1 MKSACLLLKRVR
13 APTAASPRSFRSS
26 HWKFLASRRCFGTS
40 TTKLPNMAPMVLD
53 YDRDGNVVGGH
64 TVDELPDRLYSV
76 RPHRTVNM
84 VDSTPRILPGAQP
97 FLDQRGVT
105 PQGQHY
111 PYAATP
117 NLYHQHGLPQGMRNG
132 TFLGNEPALPAPPVQ
147 PHQELPP
154 YPSRSPASYDWQGHG
169 EARHEVLPYGHP
181 NLQRNMGSASARY
194 GFVANPLANGAFA
207 ASSLNN
213 QRARAVSHASQFEAA
228 GYYPAP
234 QHFTYGQRQ
243 QPAGPQIGHEQFQQQ
258 YLHNYEP
265 VPYNWRGERSASRSQ
280 YGIPYPAETQSMA
293 YPDYRQLHWP
303 NDGRALHVGSDGV
316 YLPVQPPHLSVPYLT
331 PPSSFLFDNADVD
344 PRMLTAHTAGRVA
357 SESEP
362 AAHRSSDAMPPPS
375 KARTVPRS
383 SLSQVSQYAD
393 DKDIHSVGDGDGS
406 DAEADSKKSEE
417 DAYVPPKSP
426 EQSKKKS
433 KSKTKKKKKK
443 GAATPAFQRCADCR
457 ARHKKCTHKSRP
469 FAMTEA
475 EASEILASMPTE
487 APVLQKASPA
497 PESNAEEVATPA
509 DGTSIAD
516 PSIASFEASP
526 QDVGDDKDTTIEDVQ
541 RTNSPEP
548 VSSDHTPVFAYADF
562 LDLENIEQHD
572 HDERQSNESD
582 EDNETPAEHVSDFL
596 NSLQARLDVQ
606 DSATLEQFLKDADLY
621 KTGILDEQ
629 DFYSNTYKLLH
640 RADMPELLPEFVE
653 CLLPSWDEA
662 ALASLNARLDRE
674 LGEAAVSDAVPT
686 ESKLDSLDV
695 TPPVKRKKRP
705 LNAFKASEDSD
716 MAHEEAD
723 DAPEAEPSTAA
734 FVRATPPGS
743 PKSSVYARSAKL
755 SDGRTPAP
763 PQEGRKPRARGG
775 KASPKKKSKPAG
787 TTKSFGKPKHQI
799 GHLYSTEVD
808 HVGPVYPTRRALMSR
823 TTRPY
828 IHGPCGKGFA
838 HPQDVRSHHHN
849 GADTK
854 KNCPLGAGHE
864 WDEHPSCK
872 VGQSDLNYA
881 TVKDGF
887 VFMDQ
892 ESRDKLHNAI
902 ALGEAEPSRL
912 KGTTRIMAGEMDDE
926 DEDESDHDAEH
937 ETDDEY
943 EDFTTTEHT
952 ALPYP
957 PTEESASLAP
967 VPTPTPAATLAA
979 IPAPVKTPNP
989 RKRAASNISARA
1001 QKRTIVKAGSD
1012 EMAVKDNTTTTTPP
1026 APASFAHKKSNKKAA
1041 TELAVEHNGTKVP
1054 RSNVASRAA
1063 ALGLR
1068 ARQ

>member
-1 MKSACLLLKRVR
+1 
-13 APTAASPRSFRSS
+13 
-26 HWKFLASRRCFGTS
+26 
-40 TTKLPNMAPMVLD
+40 MAPMVLD

-76 RPHRTVNM
+76 RPHRTVSM
-84 VDSTPRILPGAQP
+84 ADSTPRILPGAQP
-97 FLDQRGVT
+97 FMDQRGLT
-105 PQGQHY
+105 AQAQHY
-111 PYAATP
+111 PYAAAP

-132 TFLGNEPALPAPPVQ
+132 NFLRNDPALPAPPVQ
-147 PHQELPP
+147 PHHELPP
-154 YPSRSPASYDWQGHG
+154 YPPRSLVSYDWQGHG
-169 EARHEVLPYGHP
+169 EARHELPPYRHA
-181 NLQRNMGSASARY
+181 NLQRNMESASARH
-194 GFVANPLANGAFA
+194 GFVANPLASGAFTTNPH
-207 ASSLNN
+207 NN
-213 QRARAVSHASQFEAA
+213 PRAQAVSHASQFEAA

-234 QHFTYGQRQ
+234 QHFTYGQLQ
-243 QPAGPQIGHEQFQQQ
+243 QAAGPQIGHEQFQRQ

-265 VPYNWRGERSASRSQ
+265 VPYNWHGERSASRSQ

-293 YPDYRQLHWP
+293 YLDHRQPHWP
-303 NDGRALHVGSDGV
+303 NDGRASNVGSDGV
-316 YLPVQPPHLSVPYLT
+316 FRPVQPPQLSAPYLT
-331 PPSSFLFDNADVD
+331 PPSSFVFDNVDVD
-344 PRMLTAHTAGRVA
+344 PRMLTAHTAGRVTG
-357 SESEP
+357 ESEP
-362 AAHRSSDAMPPPS
+362 VARRSSDAMPPPS

-406 DAEADSKKSEE
+406 DAEADSQKSEE

-433 KSKTKKKKKK
+433 KSKSKKKKKK
-443 GAATPAFQRCADCR
+443 GAAAPAFQRCADCR

-469 FAMTEA
+469 PAMTEA
-475 EASEILASMPTE
+475 EASEILAKMPTE
-487 APVLQKASPA
+487 ASVLQKASPA
-497 PESNAEEVATPA
+497 PESNAEAVATPA

-526 QDVGDDKDTTIEDVQ
+526 QDVGDDNDTTIEEVQ

-572 HDERQSNESD
+572 HDEQQSNESD
-582 EDNETPAEHVSDFL
+582 EDNATPAEHVSDFL

-606 DSATLEQFLKDADLY
+606 DSATLEQVLKDADLY
-621 KTGILDEQ
+621 KTGFLDEQ
-629 DFYSNTYKLLH
+629 DFYRNTYKLLH
-640 RADMPELLPEFVE
+640 RAHMPELLLEFVK
-653 CLLPSWDEA
+653 CLPSSWDDA
-662 ALASLNARLDRE
+662 ALASLNERLDRE
-674 LGEAAVSDAVPT
+674 LGEAAVSDAVS
-686 ESKLDSLDV
+686 EENMLDSPDV
-695 TPPVKRKKRP
+695 TPPVKCKKRP
-705 LNAFKASEDSD
+705 QNAFKASENSD
-716 MAHEEAD
+716 MADEEAD
-723 DAPEAEPSTAA
+723 DAPEPSTAA
-734 FVRATPPGS
+734 FVRATPPVS
-743 PKSSVYARSAKL
+743 PKSSVYARSASL
-755 SDGRTPAP
+755 ADGGTRAP
-763 PQEGRKPRARGG
+763 PQEVRKPHARGG
-775 KASPKKKSKPAG
+775 KASLKKKSKPAG

-799 GHLYSTEVD
+799 GHLYSTEVQ

-892 ESRDKLHNAI
+892 ESWDKLHDAI

-912 KGTTRIMAGEMDDE
+912 KGTMRIMAGEMDDE
-926 DEDESDHDAEH
+926 DDHESDTDADH

-943 EDFTTTEHT
+943 EDFTTTEHAT
-952 ALPYP
+952 LPYP
-957 PTEESASLAP
+957 PTEEPASLAP
-967 VPTPTPAATLAA
+967 VPTSIPAATPAA
-979 IPAPVKTPNP
+979 IPASMKTPNP

-1012 EMAVKDNTTTTTPP
+1012 EMAGTETTTTTSPMATASVPP
-1026 APASFAHKKSNKKAA
+1026 KKSRKKAA
-1041 TELAVEHNGTKVP
+1041 AGLAVEHNNTEEP